1 MKVVDCVDKPTKPGP
16 MGPHHPVAA
25 AARSACPAMPTSSLP
40 VKEAHRDKLFA
51 AAAPLMNPYTDTM
64 YEVVGFRPSRDS
76 KKRKK
81 TRYGPK
87 GEVANVA
94 VARSVNK
101 AEMKLSP
108 KALAAMNA
116 EWTRHQEIKTWLED
130 KVENWRDVQERA
142 RRSGK
147 QIHIGRVFPIL
158 VEKNSELDE
167 DDPLRKFKGRVV
179 YDGSFVRDQ
188 DGNVAL
194 FQELSSCPAT
204 MQAGKAA
211 DGHGCFPGHTIE
223 QADAKAGVYADRAK
237 RN

>member
-1 MKVVDCVDKPTKPGP
+1 
-16 MGPHHPVAA
+16 
-25 AARSACPAMPTSSLP
+25 
-40 VKEAHRDKLFA
+40 
-51 AAAPLMNPYTDTM
+51 M
-64 YEVVGFRPSRDS
+64 YEVVGFRPSNC

-81 TRYGPK
+81 AGQRPK
-87 GEVANVA
+87 GEVANVS

-108 KALAAMNA
+108 KAMEAMNA
-116 EWTRHQEIKTWLED
+116 EWSRHQKIKTWLEE
-130 KVENWRDVQERA
+130 KVENWSIVRDRA
-142 RRSGK
+142 RRNNK

-167 DDPLRKFKGRVV
+167 NDPLRKFKGRVV

-204 MQAGKAA
+204 MQAG
-211 DGHGCFPGHTIE
+211 
-223 QADAKAGVYADRAK
+223 
-237 RN
+237 